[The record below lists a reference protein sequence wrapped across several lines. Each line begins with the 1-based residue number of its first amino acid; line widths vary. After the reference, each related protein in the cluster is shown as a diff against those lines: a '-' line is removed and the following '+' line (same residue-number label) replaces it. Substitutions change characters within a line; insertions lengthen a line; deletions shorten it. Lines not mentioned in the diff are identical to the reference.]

1 MEFEIFHYFPMRGKM
16 PRLRDFVTMPLRD
29 FVTMPHIRDFV
40 TMPHIRDFV
49 AMPRMQGSV
58 TYSVVNVGKF
68 YSIWE
73 GLTI

>member
-16 PRLRDFVTMPLRD
+16 PRLRDFVTMP
-29 FVTMPHIRDFV
+29 HIRDFV
-40 TMPHIRDFV
+40 MMLRLRDFV

>member
-16 PRLRDFVTMPLRD
+16 PRLRDFVTMPRL
-29 FVTMPHIRDFV
+29 
-40 TMPHIRDFV
+40 RDFV